1 MEALNKSLIQLST
14 PIAFTDGGF
23 CLLVIDAIYITS
35 NSQLKTDTKL
45 RKSAEIQHLSEKP
58 RNKTG
63 KMTTKLQQM
72 KEPDVSDYTKKYNVM
87 EERRLKEGLFPFRKQ
102 QTLHFCW
109 ITLKLISLQFQRLVA
124 YAILNSTLYKVQAI
138 ISFSKA
144 EKNYSTYNGMV

>member
-1 MEALNKSLIQLST
+1 M
-14 PIAFTDGGF
+14 
-23 CLLVIDAIYITS
+23 LVIDAIYITS

-72 KEPDVSDYTKKYNVM
+72 KEPDVSAYTKKYNVM

-102 QTLHFCW
+102 
-109 ITLKLISLQFQRLVA
+109 
-124 YAILNSTLYKVQAI
+124 
-138 ISFSKA
+138 
-144 EKNYSTYNGMV
+144 